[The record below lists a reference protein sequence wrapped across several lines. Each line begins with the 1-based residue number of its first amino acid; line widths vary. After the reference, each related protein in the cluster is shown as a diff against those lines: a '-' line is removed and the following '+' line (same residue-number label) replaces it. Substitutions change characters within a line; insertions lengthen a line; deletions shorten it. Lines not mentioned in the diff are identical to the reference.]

1 MFSEE
6 KYEKYSIFG
15 HFAPVFKRLML
26 FIFRVSASSHL
37 LFIAD
42 YSYLEVDLKMFC
54 GKSDGNIL
62 FYGPFT
68 L

>member
-6 KYEKYSIFG
+6 KYEKCSIFG
-15 HFAPVFKRLML
+15 HFTPVFKRLML
-26 FIFRVSASSHL
+26 FIFRVSASSNL
-37 LFIAD
+37 LFIVD
-42 YSYLEVDLKMFC
+42 YSYLEVDLKMFH
-54 GKSDGNIL
+54 GKKDGNIL